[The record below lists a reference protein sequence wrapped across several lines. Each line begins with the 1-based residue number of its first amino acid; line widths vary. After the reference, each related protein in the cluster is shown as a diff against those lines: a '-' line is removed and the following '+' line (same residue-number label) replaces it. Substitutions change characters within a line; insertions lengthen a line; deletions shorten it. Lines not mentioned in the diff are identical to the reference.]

1 MYSDDDNQKTLTPA
15 EASSQDSDGQNPIES
30 GSVKVMVMMGLCDK
44 DQERLGRDPFE
55 YPDPEIKALCA
66 LWHEGYKRAQAGV
79 PLFKQLFERVLTQND
94 RMILGLDEK

>member
-1 MYSDDDNQKTLTPA
+1 MYSDDDSQKMIMTPA

-30 GSVKVMVMMGLCDK
+30 GAVKVMLMMGLCDK

-66 LWHEGYKRAQAGV
+66 LWHEAYKRAQSGV
-79 PLFKQLFERVLTQND
+79 GCFQGLFRRVLRPND
-94 RMILGLDEK
+94 RMILGLD